1 MGSHHCKPTSFATHY
16 DALIR
21 LNAQRIANFTAILL
35 RRKWKYTKKHFQ
47 YLSIPKQRVIMVSLT
62 TPCLCRWSMKRGYVI
77 FWVVSKLIIIA
88 YETKCQ
94 TNFQYLCICLQAP
107 CFGDILRNKS
117 ICILREN
124 FCIFV
129 DSSFWNTHR
138 CLQEKC
144 HTSVCNRF
152 WNTFSRN
159 NIGKK
164 SRDVLY
170 SSRIA

>member
-1 MGSHHCKPTSFATHY
+1 MKIHKKNISNTWAS
-16 DALIR
+16 
-21 LNAQRIANFTAILL
+21 LNTE
-35 RRKWKYTKKHFQ
+35 
-47 YLSIPKQRVIMVSLT
+47 RVIMVSLT
-62 TPCLCRWSMKRGYVI
+62 TPCLYRWSMKRGYVI

-129 DSSFWNTHR
+129 DSSFLNTHR

-170 SSRIA
+170 SSRIALKKVLLFLLALLWQKLPPVWLE